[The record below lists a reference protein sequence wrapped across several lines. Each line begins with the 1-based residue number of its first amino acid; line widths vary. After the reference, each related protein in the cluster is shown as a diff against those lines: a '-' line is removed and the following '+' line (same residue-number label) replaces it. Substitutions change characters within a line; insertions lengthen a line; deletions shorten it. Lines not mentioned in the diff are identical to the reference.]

1 MNNVGPDLKSLRSIF
16 DLDGRRAIVIG
27 AGGGIGSSVAHGL
40 AAFGAEVVCADVDLA
55 SAEKTA
61 QQVREMGGN
70 ARSERID
77 VTSRDSVSS
86 VFNEL
91 DSVDIVV
98 LTAATNVRKRLLDMT
113 LEEFRRVEALNLEGT
128 FLVLRECGAKMAK
141 QGRGSIVVFSS
152 IRAQVVEPGQGV
164 YAATKAGVLQL
175 VRTLA
180 AELGPE
186 GVRVNAIAPGVVETA
201 LTAPIKADSDW
212 YDAYA
217 QKSVLRRWAQPEELV
232 GATIFLASDASSYVT
247 GSFLTVDGGWL
258 AADGR
263 FTPKL

>member
-1 MNNVGPDLKSLRSIF
+1 MNDVGQDFKSLRSIF
-16 DLDGRRAIVIG
+16 DLNGRRAIVIG
-27 AGGGIGSSVAHGL
+27 AGGGIGSSVSHGL

-55 SAEKTA
+55 SAEKTV
-61 QQVREMGGN
+61 QQIREMAGS
-70 ARSERID
+70 ARSVAID
-77 VTSRDSVSS
+77 VTSRESVSS
-86 VFNEL
+86 VFEEL

-98 LTAATNVRKRLLDMT
+98 LTAATNVRKRMLDLT
-113 LEEFRRVEALNLEGT
+113 LEEFRRVEVLNLEGT
-128 FLVLRECGAKMAK
+128 FLVLRESGAKMAK
-141 QGRGSIVVFSS
+141 RGRGSIIVFSS

-175 VRTLA
+175 VRTLS
-180 AELGPE
+180 AELGLE

-201 LTAPIKADSDW
+201 LTAPIKADPDW
-212 YDAYA
+212 YNAYA
-217 QKSVLRRWAQPEELV
+217 QKSVLGRWARPEELV
-232 GATIFLASDASSYVT
+232 GAAIFLASDASSYVT

>member
-1 MNNVGPDLKSLRSIF
+1 LRSIF

-61 QQVREMGGN
+61 HQVRELAGT
-70 ARSERID
+70 AWSVPID
-77 VTSRDSVSS
+77 VTSQASVSS

-91 DSVDIVV
+91 ESVDIAV

-141 QGRGSIVVFSS
+141 KGRGSIVVFSS

-180 AELGPE
+180 AELGTE

-201 LTAPIKADSDW
+201 LTAPIKADPDW
-212 YDAYA
+212 YNAYA
-217 QKSVLRRWAQPEELV
+217 QKSVLGRWAQPDELV
-232 GATIFLASDASSYVT
+232 GATVFLASDASSYVT

-263 FTPKL
+263 FIPKL